1 MYSNEFNT
9 YNNENDVDSNNN
21 NTTNEEVSYSQMVE
35 YFHPRSH
42 EEDMPINF
50 SAALNQKYFYLESIF
65 NTYYNAMSLVIAKNS
80 SLEEQHQRNLND
92 NSSFI
97 YGEIVIIIY
106 IYISYLLIYR
116 RFVQLHISLN
126 MSK

>member
-1 MYSNEFNT
+1 MYSNEFNS
-9 YNNENDVDSNNN
+9 YKENEVANTNNN
-21 NTTNEEVSYSQMVE
+21 NEEISYSQMVE

-50 SAALNQKYFYLESIF
+50 SAAINQKYFYLESIF
-65 NTYYNAMSLVIAKNS
+65 NTYYSSMSLVIAKNS

-97 YGEIVIIIY
+97 YGEIVMFNKH
-106 IYISYLLIYR
+106 ISYLYI
-116 RFVQLHISLN
+116 
-126 MSK
+126 

>member
-1 MYSNEFNT
+1 MYSNEFKFNT
-9 YNNENDVDSNNN
+9 YNNENDIDSNNT
-21 NTTNEEVSYSQMVE
+21 NTNNEEISYSQMVE

-97 YGEIVIIIY
+97 YGEIVIIIIY
-106 IYISYLLIYR
+106 IYISYLYID
-116 RFVQLHISLN
+116 ISFSCLYH
-126 MSK
+126 

>member
-9 YNNENDVDSNNN
+9 YNNENAVDINNN

-65 NTYYNAMSLVIAKNS
+65 NTYYNSMSLVIAKNS

-97 YGEIVIIIY
+97 YGEIVCS
-106 IYISYLLIYR
+106 IYISYLYIDVSFSCIY
-116 RFVQLHISLN
+116 H
-126 MSK
+126 